1 MANSSKCTNSSVDAN
16 TKEHLITASFLS
28 TIGLLGNVFVIVLI
42 LREKQRKSTTTYL
55 LLSLAVADIVNLLGI
70 ETFAFLEH
78 LMPKHAKESYRVRL
92 ITIPARV
99 VANLTLGLIAL
110 ERYNALVRAMRPFV
124 AITKKKI
131 TIGVIVS
138 WLVGAGVSLPSVI
151 CEYGQVH
158 GGGGGTYAHKQ
169 FLGVLLLVGCI
180 VPLVLVAFCYSSILK
195 GLFLD
200 GTILG
205 QRVTEEATMKE
216 KKQLL
221 RTLLVITLVFLT
233 CNVPAAIILLL
244 ENYGVSRWNWT
255 LQLLLASLSSGLNPY
270 IYGLRSQKHR
280 SELKE
285 LLCKSCCRENDNK
298 KDPTETCDSK
308 L

>member
-1 MANSSKCTNSSVDAN
+1 M
-16 TKEHLITASFLS
+16 
-28 TIGLLGNVFVIVLI
+28 
-42 LREKQRKSTTTYL
+42 
-55 LLSLAVADIVNLLGI
+55 LSLAVADIVNLLGI
-70 ETFAFLEH
+70 EAFAFLVNLVPE
-78 LMPKHAKESYRVRL
+78 HAKQSYRVRL

-110 ERYNALVRAMRPFV
+110 ERYNALVRAMKPFV

-131 TIGVIVS
+131 IIGVIAS

-151 CEYGQVH
+151 HEYGQVH
-158 GGGGGTYAHKQ
+158 TVGGTDAHWQ
-169 FLGVLLLVGCI
+169 SLPLMGVLLLLGCI
-180 VPLVLVAFCYSSILK
+180 TPLILVVFCYLSILK
-195 GLFLD
+195 GLYLD

-205 QRVTEEATMKE
+205 QSVAEEATMNE
-216 KKQLL
+216 KKQLV
-221 RTLLVITLVFLT
+221 RTLVVITLVFLT

-244 ENYGVSRWNWT
+244 EYWRLLRWNKM
-255 LQLLLASLSSGLNPY
+255 LQLVLASLASVLNPY

-280 SELKE
+280 SEFKE
-285 LLCKSCCRENDNK
+285 LFFKKRENDNK